1 VANNGR
7 PEIEYLSVQI
17 IAVFQVRLLVTK
29 VLVAA
34 KLPILGIWVLVVVA
48 NAEMVFDVQLN
59 MAAATTRASVWSG
72 VGSRRLFQ
80 PLVLRFES
88 MFAEQGEVYH

>member
-1 VANNGR
+1 MANNGR

-59 MAAATTRASVWSG
+59 MGGGDNASIRLVRRGLSPTVSTARSEVRINVRRAG
-72 VGSRRLFQ
+72 
-80 PLVLRFES
+80 
-88 MFAEQGEVYH
+88 

>member
-1 VANNGR
+1 M
-7 PEIEYLSVQI
+7 
-17 IAVFQVRLLVTK
+17 
-29 VLVAA
+29 
-34 KLPILGIWVLVVVA
+34 VVVP